1 MQEKLRRLAQDRL
14 IWFVVLGAVLFAA
27 DRGLEARQDN
37 VIEISLP
44 LVEKLVAQWEGQ
56 TKRRPNARELDAL
69 IEGYIREEILV
80 REAKRLG
87 MDDDDVIIRRRLAQK
102 VEFMMADDVVDA
114 LPDKA
119 ALQAFFNDNR
129 AAYDAPE
136 SLSWRHVFTDS
147 EAEAVSLM
155 DKLNRNDENWRQE
168 GRPFMLNRDYA
179 QQTEIEL
186 SRLMGTEF
194 AAALF
199 DLPPGR
205 WAGPV
210 ASAYG
215 WHVVK
220 LDARQEAKA
229 ADFDRM
235 VERVARDWQQ
245 AQRQNAMAAAWQD
258 LRHQYE
264 IELLPVDA
272 ADSRP

>member
-1 MQEKLRRLAQDRL
+1 
-14 IWFVVLGAVLFAA
+14 
-27 DRGLEARQDN
+27 
-37 VIEISLP
+37 
-44 LVEKLVAQWEGQ
+44 
-56 TKRRPNARELDAL
+56 
-69 IEGYIREEILV
+69 
-80 REAKRLG
+80 

-147 EAEAVSLM
+147 KAEAISLM

-220 LDARQEAKA
+220 LDARQEAKP

-235 VERVARDWQQ
+235 VDRVARDWQQ
-245 AQRQNAMAAAWQD
+245 AQRQDAMAAAWQD
-258 LRHQYE
+258 LRRQYE
-264 IELLPVDA
+264 IELLPVDE

>member
-258 LRHQYE
+258 LRRQYE
-264 IELLPVDA
+264 IELLPVDE

>member
-155 DKLNRNDENWRQE
+155 RKLNRNDENWRQE

-258 LRHQYE
+258 LRRQYE

>member
-147 EAEAVSLM
+147 EAEAISLM

-199 DLPPGR
+199 DLPLGR

-220 LDARQEAKA
+220 LDARQEVKA

-235 VERVARDWQQ
+235 VDRVARDWQQ
-245 AQRQNAMAAAWQD
+245 AQRQDAMAAAWQD
-258 LRHQYE
+258 LRRQYE
-264 IELLPVDA
+264 IELLPVDE

>member
-14 IWFVVLGAVLFAA
+14 IWFVVLGAVLFAV

-56 TKRRPNARELDAL
+56 TKRRPNAPELDAL

-147 EAEAVSLM
+147 EAEAISLM

-258 LRHQYE
+258 LRRQYE

>member
-147 EAEAVSLM
+147 EAEALSLM
-155 DKLNRNDENWRQE
+155 RKLNRNDENWRQE

-258 LRHQYE
+258 LRRQYE